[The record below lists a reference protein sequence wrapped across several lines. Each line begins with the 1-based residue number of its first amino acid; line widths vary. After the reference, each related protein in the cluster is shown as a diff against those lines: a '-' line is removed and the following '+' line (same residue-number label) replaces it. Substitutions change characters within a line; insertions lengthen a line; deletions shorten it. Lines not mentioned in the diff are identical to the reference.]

1 LLKHNKRANGKVD
14 AVVMSDGRAAD
25 RIARLIL
32 NIKRSNQNTKILVI
46 AGEDSDKNKDID
58 YGADEFALK
67 PMSSVK
73 RSRQGL

>member
-32 NIKRSNQNTKILVI
+32 NIKRSNLNTKILVI
-46 AGEDSDKNKDID
+46 AGEDSDKNKDIR
-58 YGADEFALK
+58 LWC
-67 PMSSVK
+67 
-73 RSRQGL
+73 R